1 MMRGGG
7 RPYRISIRKNG
18 PEKPLELAFIQFPGL
33 RDGLLIGVLDDD
45 DCRSGGSLLVS
56 GVAGKEAE
64 EGPEAGRPPGVLFEL
79 EEDVPESA
87 LMADGGQVMPRGGG
101 RWRWVGRRCI
111 HMSRISEIGLVLNQ
125 FRHFP

>member
-1 MMRGGG
+1 M
-7 RPYRISIRKNG
+7 
-18 PEKPLELAFIQFPGL
+18 
-33 RDGLLIGVLDDD
+33 
-45 DCRSGGSLLVS
+45 VS

-125 FRHFP
+125 FRHFPWFEWGRAQWRHPEAVVDETS